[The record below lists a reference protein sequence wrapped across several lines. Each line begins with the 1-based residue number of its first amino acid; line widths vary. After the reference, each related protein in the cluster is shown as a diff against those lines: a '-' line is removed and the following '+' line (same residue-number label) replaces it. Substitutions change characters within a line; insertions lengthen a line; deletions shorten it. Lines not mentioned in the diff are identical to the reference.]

1 LHLGLETGDDEVL
14 RRVKKGA
21 TAAEMIEAGSKAKEA
36 GLELSEYVMPGLG
49 GKGASRQHVQGTA
62 RVLNAIDP
70 HYIRVRS
77 LMLVPGTPLWDEY
90 VAGEFAP
97 LSRYE
102 VLAEIG
108 ALIEGLDVTSRV
120 CFDHHANPPIFRQD
134 WEGYKF
140 PEEKA
145 AVLELVERDLEAI
158 RQARESA
165 EASARE
171 GD

>member
-1 LHLGLETGDDEVL
+1 
-14 RRVKKGA
+14 
-21 TAAEMIEAGSKAKEA
+21 MIEAGKKAKEA
-36 GLELSEYVMPGLG
+36 GFELSEYVMPGLG

-70 HYIRVRS
+70 HYVRVRPF
-77 LMLVPGTPLWDEY
+77 MLVPGTPLWDEY
-90 VAGEFAP
+90 AAGEFEP

-102 VLAEIG
+102 VLVEIG
-108 ALIEGLDVTSRV
+108 ALIEGLDLTSRV
-120 CFDHHANPPIFRQD
+120 CFDHYANPPIFRQD

-145 AVLELVERDLEAI
+145 AVLELVERAFEAI
-158 RQARESA
+158 RQARESTG
-165 EASARE
+165 ASARE